1 MFLNFIMNLCTNIMS
16 FCVKL
21 CELLYLPMGTQT
33 YEFLLNMEH
42 DIFIEYYCVLLC
54 IYCTSMHRYKDI

>member
-21 CELLYLPMGTQT
+21 CELLYLPMGTHT
-33 YEFLLNMEH
+33 YDFLLNMEH
-42 DIFIEYYCVLLC
+42 DIFIEYY
-54 IYCTSMHRYKDI
+54 

>member
-1 MFLNFIMNLCTNIMS
+1 MFLNFIMNLFTNIMS

-21 CELLYLPMGTQT
+21 CELLYLPIGTHT

-42 DIFIEYYCVLLC
+42 DIFIEYYWVLLC